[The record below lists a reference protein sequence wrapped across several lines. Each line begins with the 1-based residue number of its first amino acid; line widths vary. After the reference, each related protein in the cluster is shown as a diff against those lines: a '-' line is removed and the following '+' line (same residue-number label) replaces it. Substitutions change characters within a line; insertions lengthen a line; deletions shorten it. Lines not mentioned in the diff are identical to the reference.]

1 MRSPV
6 GVLSATVLVG
16 VAFGM
21 GGGVSA
27 APEESAVRGVAGPG
41 GGLLNAGH
49 GLGRSIYTLAG
60 GGRRP
65 ARPGVLAADVDIHPY
80 SIAATPSGGLVF
92 SDAGRVFGLGRGGRV
107 HLIADGLGR
116 ADDLAVGPDG
126 SVYVLDT
133 SYSTVQR
140 VTPDGRILTAAGQ
153 PHPGADAD
161 AGGDGGPGDQARLCQ
176 PTGIDVQHDGGLLI
190 ADQCNNRV
198 RRVAPDGIINTVAG
212 TGTQSGAG
220 DNGPAR
226 LASTFVPADVA
237 ASLDGGFF
245 VSDRAGPDLS
255 RGWRIRHVA
264 ANGIITTLVDIGA
277 DPARLAALSDGA
289 VAFKLGQPPFVAS
302 QIHSVSLD
310 GRAGVLVDGRSH
322 QTLLDGDTTDPNRTR
337 FEILNLASD
346 RDGGLLFRDGG
357 ERVRYLPPRNPGRL
371 AVGIAER
378 SISARGPGS
387 LRIGVTRAASVR
399 VSEFADGRP
408 VWEITRKLRPGT
420 TTIRVRGRDAIG
432 VRVFQAV
439 ATDDTTTTSDRLALV
454 LGPDLPTAI
463 ARRTVNAAYR
473 DEPLERAAACRRR
486 SPNRVD
492 CAVETKGGGPC
503 QRTETVSRVH
513 YGELRIRSYDSGHD
527 VHCHFHTHPRY
538 SRAPRPIAVPG

>member
-6 GVLSATVLVG
+6 GVLSTMVLVG

-21 GGGVSA
+21 GSGVGA
-27 APEESAVRGVAGPG
+27 APEVSAVRGVAGPG
-41 GGLLNAGH
+41 GGLSNVGPR
-49 GLGRSIYTLAG
+49 LGRSIYTLAG

-80 SIAATPSGGLVF
+80 SIAATPSGGLAF

-107 HLIADGLGR
+107 QLIADGLGSV
-116 ADDLAVGPDG
+116 DDLAVGPDG
-126 SVYVLDT
+126 SIYVLDT
-133 SYSTVQR
+133 SYSTAQR

-161 AGGDGGPGDQARLCQ
+161 AGGDGGPADQARLCQ

-237 ASLDGGFF
+237 AAPDGGFF
-245 VSDRAGPDLS
+245 VSDRVGQDLS
-255 RGWRIRHVA
+255 LGWRIRHVG
-264 ANGIITTLVDIGA
+264 ANGTIATVAHVGA
-277 DPARLAALSDGA
+277 EPARLAALPDGA
-289 VAFKLGQPPFVAS
+289 VAFKLGQPPFIAS
-302 QIHSVSLD
+302 QIHSLSLD
-310 GRAGVLVDGRSH
+310 GRVGVLVDGRSH

-357 ERVRYLPPRNPGRL
+357 ERVRYLPPTNPGRL
-371 AVGIAER
+371 AVGIAEG
-378 SISARGPGS
+378 SIDARRPGS
-387 LRIGVTRAASVR
+387 LRIGVTRAASVH
-399 VSEFADGRP
+399 VSELAHGHRL
-408 VWEITRKLRPGT
+408 WEITRKLRPGT
-420 TTIRVRGRDAIG
+420 TTIRLPGHDTIG
-432 VRVFQAV
+432 VRVFTAV
-439 ATDDTTTTSDRLALV
+439 ASDDTRIASDRLVLV

-513 YGELRIRSYDSGHD
+513 YGEVRIRSYDGGHD

-538 SRAPRPIAVPG
+538 SRAPQPIAVPG